1 MKYDRAIG
9 YLAMVAEVARN
20 NKNRA
25 VAYGP
30 ESDVKGLTEVEAEY
44 REAIAVLQSAAGMK
58 PCVECQG
65 GKGAV

>member
-9 YLAMVAEVARN
+9 YLLMHAEVARN

-30 ESDVKGLTEVEAEY
+30 EFEVKKQTDIEAEY